1 MDFAQAVDGLNGGL
15 SRAGARRTRG
25 VAAARLVAR
34 QPPRSDEFDRR
45 VRSYGAIPEAE
56 RRRPQ
61 MAGYVDG
68 FVMPLPK
75 ANVDRYRQVAATAG
89 GLWIEHGA
97 LEYKECLADD
107 VEVGEVTSFPRSVK
121 LEDDETVI
129 FAWITYES
137 RQHRDEVNARVMSD
151 ERMKALMDPAGEIAD
166 YTRMIYGGFEVMV
179 DL

>member
-1 MDFAQAVDGLNGGL
+1 
-15 SRAGARRTRG
+15 
-25 VAAARLVAR
+25 
-34 QPPRSDEFDRR
+34 
-45 VRSYGAIPEAE
+45 
-56 RRRPQ
+56 

-75 ANVDRYRQVAATAG
+75 SNIDKYRQIASTAG

-97 LEYKECLADD
+97 LGYKECLADD

-137 RQHRDEVNARVMSD
+137 RAHRDEVNARVMND
-151 ERMKALMDPAGEIAD
+151 ERMKTLMDPAGDIAD
-166 YTRMIYGGFEVMV
+166 YKRLVYGGFEVIV